1 MTAFFND
8 QVYSIL
14 SQIPAGSVTSY
25 GEIAKLAGYPSH
37 ARQVAQVL
45 KKLPQDTTLPW
56 HRVLNSR
63 HHIALP
69 LSSPSGQ
76 EQRQRLLNEGATIEG
91 TRVSFPQ
98 PTNPLNGC

>member
-1 MTAFFND
+1 MTATFND

-14 SQIPAGSVTSY
+14 SQIPVGSVTSY

-37 ARQVAQVL
+37 ARQVARVL
-45 KKLPQDTTLPW
+45 KKLPQDTKLPW

-69 LSSPSGQ
+69 LASPSGQ
-76 EQRQRLLNEGATIEG
+76 EQRQRLLDEGAKIDG
-91 TRVSFPQ
+91 SRVSFPSSRS
-98 PTNPLNGC
+98 NI

>member
-1 MTAFFND
+1 MTATFND

-14 SQIPAGSVTSY
+14 SQIPVGSVTSY

-37 ARQVAQVL
+37 ARQVASVL
-45 KKLPQDTTLPW
+45 KKLPKDTKLPW

-69 LSSPSGQ
+69 LGSPSGQ
-76 EQRQRLLNEGATIEG
+76 EQRQRLLDEGAKIDG
-91 TRVSFPQ
+91 SRVSFPSSGY
-98 PTNPLNGC
+98 NV

>member
-1 MTAFFND
+1 MTATFND

-37 ARQVAQVL
+37 ARQVARVL
-45 KKLPQDTTLPW
+45 KNLPKDTKLPW

-69 LSSPSGQ
+69 IDSPSGQ
-76 EQRQRLLNEGATIEG
+76 QQRQRLLDEGAQIVG
-91 TRVSFPQ
+91 VRVSFPSSSSR
-98 PTNPLNGC
+98 LS